1 MSLNIK
7 VLPVPIKPTSM
18 MLRLVVLSL
27 LFISDL
33 ASGQATNDVDPSLS
47 HDRNALAPVRVD
59 GSILFY
65 VRGVSSFPAETRAK
79 TIAQRIQR
87 AAANYATPADSV
99 KSFEDNGRLKVY
111 AGNEFVMNI
120 YSADAEAEGITPSIM
135 AEIVVEKIKGIIKQY
150 RHERSPDVIK
160 SNALKALVALALLII
175 GLVAFSWLFRKLS
188 DFFKRRLKNRIDT
201 LENVSYKLIQANQL
215 TKILHVLYQT
225 VRVLI
230 LLIIT
235 VGFVDYI
242 LGLFPWTKAASIY
255 LLELILDPLKSIGQG
270 FINYLPSLI
279 FLIIIYLITQY
290 FVRLTRLFFNSIDTG
305 GIVIQ
310 NFDPEWA
317 MPTFKIVKFF
327 MIVFAVVVAFP
338 YIPGSSSGAFQG
350 ISVFL
355 GVLFSLG
362 SSSFISNVVAGY
374 SMTYRRAFKKGDRIQ
389 VNDMNGYVEEQSLMV
404 TRLRSVKNEEIVIP
418 NSIMLSSS
426 LTNFS
431 VRAKTMGLII
441 HTTVGIGYETP
452 WRQVEAMLKEAAD
465 RTEGLLKDP
474 PPFVL
479 QKELGDFAIVYEINA
494 YCNDVNKM
502 YLYYN
507 ALHQNILD
515 LFNENNIQIMTPA
528 YEGDP
533 ATPKVVPKEQWNTPL
548 AGEQQMH

>member
-87 AAANYATPADSV
+87 AAANYTKPPDSV
-99 KSFEDNGRLKVY
+99 KVIEDAGRLKVY

-290 FVRLTRLFFNSIDTG
+290 FVRLTRLFFNSIDNG

-310 NFDPEWA
+310 NFDSEWA

-362 SSSFISNVVAGY
+362 SSSFIANVVAGY

>member
-1 MSLNIK
+1 MILYSNHTSFQFRPAFGYSWLIFLILFLLSGNI
-7 VLPVPIKPTSM
+7 
-18 MLRLVVLSL
+18 
-27 LFISDL
+27 
-33 ASGQATNDVDPSLS
+33 SGQATNDVDPSLS

-87 AAANYATPADSV
+87 AAANYTKPPDSV
-99 KSFEDNGRLKVY
+99 KVIEDAGRLKVY

-255 LLELILDPLKSIGQG
+255 LLELILDPLKIIGQG
-270 FINYLPSLI
+270 FIGFVICHQFQCCNGNRFDMLYIPVWFVVHAVAYKTGCQYDHHQCRQDPYKPLLFKYCHKMI
-279 FLIIIYLITQY
+279 FS
-290 FVRLTRLFFNSIDTG
+290 FNSIKITPDYF
-305 GIVIQ
+305 GIFPISAEPASEHAEPVF
-310 NFDPEWA
+310 NF
-317 MPTFKIVKFF
+317 T
-327 MIVFAVVVAFP
+327 
-338 YIPGSSSGAFQG
+338 
-350 ISVFL
+350 
-355 GVLFSLG
+355 
-362 SSSFISNVVAGY
+362 
-374 SMTYRRAFKKGDRIQ
+374 
-389 VNDMNGYVEEQSLMV
+389 
-404 TRLRSVKNEEIVIP
+404 
-418 NSIMLSSS
+418 
-426 LTNFS
+426 
-431 VRAKTMGLII
+431 
-441 HTTVGIGYETP
+441 
-452 WRQVEAMLKEAAD
+452 
-465 RTEGLLKDP
+465 
-474 PPFVL
+474 
-479 QKELGDFAIVYEINA
+479 
-494 YCNDVNKM
+494 
-502 YLYYN
+502 
-507 ALHQNILD
+507 
-515 LFNENNIQIMTPA
+515 
-528 YEGDP
+528 
-533 ATPKVVPKEQWNTPL
+533 
-548 AGEQQMH
+548 

>member
-87 AAANYATPADSV
+87 AAANYTKPPDSV
-99 KSFEDNGRLKVY
+99 KVIEDAGRLKVY

-175 GLVAFSWLFRKLS
+175 GLVAFSWLFQKLS

-290 FVRLTRLFFNSIDTG
+290 FVRLTRLFFNSIDNG

-310 NFDPEWA
+310 NFDSEWA

-362 SSSFISNVVAGY
+362 SSSFIANVVAGY